1 MALNG
6 QTIESQMQQAM
17 QNIGSVLQE
26 HKLGFEAVFKCTL
39 MLADIKEWPAAN
51 KVYIQYFKAP
61 LPARSAFAASGLA
74 LGAKVEVEC
83 MAQL

>member
-1 MALNG
+1 MH
-6 QTIESQMQQAM
+6 QTM
-17 QNIGSVLQE
+17 QNIAAVLQQ
-26 HKLGFEAVFKCTL
+26 HQLGFQSVFKCTL
-39 MLADIKEWPAAN
+39 MLADIQDWPAAN
-51 KVYIQYFKAP
+51 TVYIQYFNAP

>member
-1 MALNG
+1 
-6 QTIESQMQQAM
+6 
-17 QNIGSVLQE
+17 
-26 HKLGFEAVFKCTL
+26 
-39 MLADIKEWPAAN
+39 MLADIQDWPAAN
-51 KVYIQYFKAP
+51 TVYMQYLKAP